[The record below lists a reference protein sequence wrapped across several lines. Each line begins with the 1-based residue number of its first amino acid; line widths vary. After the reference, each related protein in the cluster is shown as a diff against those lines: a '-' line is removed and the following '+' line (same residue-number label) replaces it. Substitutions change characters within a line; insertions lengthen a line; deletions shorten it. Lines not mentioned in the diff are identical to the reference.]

1 MLGMLAL
8 AFATLSAVLF
18 SAGMAGA
25 AGKGMQ
31 PTGLDP
37 ATTQITH
44 KDFDPAD
51 FPSSPRIDNPM
62 LPLIPGTQY
71 TLEGTSVQGAVTAS
85 AHTVVFTV
93 TDATKVV
100 NGVRTL
106 VIWDRDFQNGK
117 LTEEENAFF
126 AQDRSGNV
134 WQLGEFPEEFDARG
148 RSMGAPRTWIAGAAG
163 AEAGIHMF
171 AQAHVGGPSYVQGFA
186 PAIGFLN
193 EAKIVKED
201 QSLCGPL
208 RCYTDV
214 LVIDEFSHLV
224 SPLEPPKGHVFKY
237 HAPGVGVVRTVPV
250 GEPEAEVVQLTKARH
265 LNPQDLGAA
274 RGAALR
280 LDKRAYVIA
289 EDVYSHTQPARP
301 PGPEDQDASRRPEPA
316 GTGSLAR

>member
-1 MLGMLAL
+1 MRYRGLLGLAV
-8 AFATLSAVLF
+8 ATLAAVLF
-18 SAGMAGA
+18 SPGIAGA
-25 AGKGMQ
+25 GGKGMR
-31 PTGLDP
+31 PTSSD
-37 ATTQITH
+37 AAKTQITN

-51 FPSSPRIDNPM
+51 FPSSPRINNRM

-106 VIWDRDFQNGK
+106 VIWDRDFQNGR

-126 AQDRSGNV
+126 AQDKSGNV

-171 AQAHVGGPSYVQGFA
+171 AKPEVGGASYVQGFA

-193 EAKIVKED
+193 EARIVKED
-201 QSLCGPL
+201 QNLCGPL
-208 RCYTDV
+208 KCYKDV

-250 GEPEAEVVQLTKARH
+250 GEPEAEVIQLTKARH
-265 LNPQDLGAA
+265 LNAQDLSAA
-274 RGAALR
+274 RSAALK

-289 EDVYSHTQPARP
+289 KDVYSHTEPAQP
-301 PGPEDQDASRRPEPA
+301 PGPEEEV
-316 GTGSLAR
+316 AR